1 MSATLSS
8 KRYAQ
13 AAFEIAKDNNKLEEW
28 LPDLNKI
35 AELTHD
41 PEVASFLENPK
52 VPFESKAKLAQEAL
66 EGISPLALNLA
77 YLLIAKGKA
86 GAAKQIASEYHRLLD
101 EYHGI
106 KHAEITTA
114 VPLDDA
120 SKKILGQRLESMIG
134 KKVSISLQV
143 NPEVLGGF
151 IARIGDSLVDFS
163 IQNKLNLLKKELV
176 ETPR

>member
-13 AAFEIAKDNNKLEEW
+13 AAFEIAKGNNKLEEW

-41 PEVASFLENPK
+41 PEVVYFLENTK
-52 VPFESKAKLAQEAL
+52 IPFESKAKLVKEAL
-66 EGISPLALNLA
+66 DGISPLALNLA

-86 GAAKQIASEYHRLLD
+86 GSAVQIASEYQRLVD

-106 KHAEITTA
+106 KHAEITTV
-114 VPLDDA
+114 VPLDD
-120 SKKILGQRLESMIG
+120 SSRKMLSQRLEAMIG
-134 KKVSISLQV
+134 KKVSIELQV
-143 NPEVLGGF
+143 NPDILGGF
-151 IARIGDSLVDFS
+151 IARIGDSLIDFS
-163 IQNKLNLLKKELV
+163 IRNRLDLLKKELV
-176 ETPR
+176 ETTR